1 MGGRTTSPTH
11 QLISQHDLTI
21 IEFMDWSIKQG
32 DILDSQA
39 DALIVSANVQLNMSG
54 GVGGAILVRY
64 GDEMQKELHKYIA
77 DRGLIYVERGTVI
90 KTSSCG
96 TPFRCVVHAVAID
109 ALYVTTHDVLVETI
123 RKSLALCAES
133 GAKSVLLT
141 ALGTG
146 YGQYPLED
154 FADVVRDLLIDE
166 YPPIEKVT
174 IVIKNKYD
182 AEEFRDALFG

>member
-1 MGGRTTSPTH
+1 
-11 QLISQHDLTI
+11 
-21 IEFMDWSIKQG
+21 MDWSIKQG
-32 DILDSQA
+32 DILDSKA

-64 GDEMQKELHKYIA
+64 GDEMQKELHGYLAKN
-77 DRGLIYVERGTVI
+77 GLSYVDRGTVV
-90 KTSSCG
+90 KTPACG
-96 TPFRCVVHAVAID
+96 TPFQCVVHAVAID

-123 RKSLALCAES
+123 RKSLAACAES

-146 YGQYPLED
+146 YGQYPFYE
-154 FADVVRDLLIDE
+154 FADVIRDLLNDE
-166 YPPIEKVT
+166 FPPIEKVT

-182 AEEFRDALFG
+182 VEEFREALLG

>member
-1 MGGRTTSPTH
+1 
-11 QLISQHDLTI
+11 
-21 IEFMDWSIKQG
+21 MDWSIKQG
-32 DILDSQA
+32 DILDTQA
-39 DALIVSANVQLNMSG
+39 DAIIVSANVQLNMSG

-64 GDEMQKELHKYIA
+64 GDEMQKELHKYLA
-77 DRGLIYVERGTVI
+77 DQGLSFAQRGDVV
-90 KTSSCG
+90 KTSPCG
-96 TPFRCVVHAVAID
+96 TPFKTVVHAVAID

-146 YGQYPLED
+146 YGQFPLDE
-154 FADVVRDLLIDE
+154 FADVIRELLGDE
-166 YPPIEKVT
+166 YPPIEKVA

-182 AEEFRDALFG
+182 AEEFRDALLG